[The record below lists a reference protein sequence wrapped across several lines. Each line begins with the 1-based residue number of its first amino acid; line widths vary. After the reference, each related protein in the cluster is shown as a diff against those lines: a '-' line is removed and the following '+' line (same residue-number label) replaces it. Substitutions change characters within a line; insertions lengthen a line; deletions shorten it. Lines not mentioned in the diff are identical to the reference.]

1 MISEEEDQNGSTGM
15 ETEEEGEEEDD
26 FEEETYEGSV
36 NDKGEPHGRGTLF
49 FDKSRDNKFQG
60 RFVEGVKHGRG
71 CFYFADGSSL
81 EGNFQNDSLQ
91 GKGLYTFEDGSYSV
105 GHYVDGELNGQA
117 EEFDSNHRLT
127 FKGSYKENVR
137 TGLCHFYDENGG
149 HLFGCVDKEGKI
161 SGKDFVYS
169 YPDGATFLKGI
180 FKDGEMV
187 DAQLAIY
194 CGIGDKANPHS
205 YSKVKSSIR
214 CKKDVSSLDVI
225 STQPMCTDPYEQ
237 KRVYVRKSLI
247 LDANEGLFASIDA
260 GENEVMSF
268 YNGVRVPHS
277 VVDARDWK
285 YNDNTI
291 SLDQEIVI
299 DVPAEFSSTTSYKAS
314 LGHKANHSFTPNC
327 KYDRFDNH
335 PRFGRIK
342 CIRTIQPVRA
352 GDELTVAYGYDHNKL
367 ETDAPEWYK
376 EKLKQFQKLF
386 RRMQPF

>member
-1 MISEEEDQNGSTGM
+1 MM
-15 ETEEEGEEEDD
+15 
-26 FEEETYEGSV
+26 
-36 NDKGEPHGRGTLF
+36 
-49 FDKSRDNKFQG
+49 
-60 RFVEGVKHGRG
+60 
-71 CFYFADGSSL
+71 
-81 EGNFQNDSLQ
+81 
-91 GKGLYTFEDGSYSV
+91 
-105 GHYVDGELNGQA
+105 
-117 EEFDSNHRLT
+117 
-127 FKGSYKENVR
+127 
-137 TGLCHFYDENGG
+137 
-149 HLFGCVDKEGKI
+149 
-161 SGKDFVYS
+161 
-169 YPDGATFLKGI
+169 
-180 FKDGEMV
+180 

-205 YSKVKSSIR
+205 YSKVKSRIHY
-214 CKKDVSSLDVI
+214 KKDVSSRDVI
-225 STQPMCTDPYEQ
+225 STQLMWTDPYEE
-237 KRVYVRKSLI
+237 KRVYVKESLI

-260 GENEVMSF
+260 GKN
-268 YNGVRVPHS
+268 
-277 VVDARDWK
+277 VDSRDWK